1 MTKRLGRRVLTTALL
16 SLAAAAVPASAN
28 AASLLGSLTTPVA
41 LLTGKAAPCSARVLS
56 QPFAPWSDQ
65 ASYFPVDGGSF
76 QTGAAGWTLTGGA
89 KVVSGGDPY
98 VAGSASASLDLPA
111 GSTATAPTTCVD
123 LSAPTLR
130 AFAAGSGSV
139 AVSAVVGGTPFPM
152 GTISSNGTKWA
163 PTAAFINLSYLLSI
177 LSTTGTVTTVF
188 RFTATSGD
196 VHVDDVYVDPYRR
209 T

>member
-1 MTKRLGRRVLTTALL
+1 MTKRLTRRALAAALL
-16 SLAAAAVPASAN
+16 SLAAAAVPASAS
-28 AASLLGSLTTPVA
+28 ASGLLGSLTTPVA
-41 LLTGKAAPCSARVLS
+41 LISGKGAPCTARVLS
-56 QPFAPWSDQ
+56 QPFAAWGDE

-76 QTGAAGWTLTGGA
+76 QSGAAGWTLTGGA
-89 KVVSGGDPY
+89 KVVSGGNPH
-98 VAGSASASLDLPA
+98 VAGSAGNSLDLPA
-111 GSTATAPTTCVD
+111 GSSAIAPATCVD

-139 AVSAVVGGTPFPM
+139 SVAAVVGGTPFPL
-152 GTISSNGTKWA
+152 GTISSYGTWA
-163 PTAAFINLSYLLSI
+163 PTAAFLNISSLFSI

-188 RFTATSGD
+188 RFTAVSGD